1 MMNVNLRGG
10 HVNHQQY
17 KEWLQLSMYD
27 ELTAEEQKLLEQHL
41 RDCASCRRDAE
52 ELNLLHW
59 TLQKAGRFHLSEN
72 ALLDARQEL
81 RLALRA
87 ERTKPSVW
95 ERLSGF
101 FAVSILPNYRVAL
114 GGAAMLLAGLVV
126 GRYALTPATPT
137 ALQSTQEAT
146 FTSSFDGEPRISN
159 IRFIDSDASDGEV
172 EFSFEAV
179 SPVHVKG
186 NINDERV
193 QKVLAHALVNDQN
206 PGVRLRTVNAIASQ
220 GERLRIPDREI
231 RAALILAVKTD
242 ENPGVRKEALKTLRS
257 FPFDEEIKQAFL
269 YVLMK
274 DKNPALRIEA
284 INSLD
289 SARTRVVDKE
299 LMDVL
304 TQRMQ
309 SDENSYVRIRA
320 KAVLEEV
327 KNQ

>member
-1 MMNVNLRGG
+1 M
-10 HVNHQQY
+10 NHQHY
-17 KEWLQLSMYD
+17 KEWIQLSMYN
-27 ELTAEEQKLLEQHL
+27 ELNPEEQELLEQHL
-41 RDCASCRRDAE
+41 HECAACQREAE

-59 TLQKAGRFHLSEN
+59 TLQKAGTFHASDQ
-72 ALLDARQEL
+72 ALIEARQEL
-81 RLALRA
+81 QRALRA
-87 ERTKPSVW
+87 ERTRPSAW
-95 ERLSGF
+95 ERMSGVLSDL
-101 FAVSILPNYRVAL
+101 ILPNYKIAL
-114 GGAAMLLAGLVV
+114 GAVTMLLAGLVV
-126 GRYALTPATPT
+126 GRYVFTPT
-137 ALQSTQEAT
+137 APGTLPTMKDAT

-186 NINDERV
+186 NINDDRV

-220 GERLRIPDREI
+220 SEKLRVPDREV

-289 SARTRVVDKE
+289 SARTAVADKE

-304 TQRMQ
+304 KQRMQ
-309 SDENSYVRIRA
+309 SDNNSYVRIRA

>member
-1 MMNVNLRGG
+1 M
-10 HVNHQQY
+10 
-17 KEWLQLSMYD
+17 
-27 ELTAEEQKLLEQHL
+27 
-41 RDCASCRRDAE
+41 
-52 ELNLLHW
+52 
-59 TLQKAGRFHLSEN
+59 
-72 ALLDARQEL
+72 
-81 RLALRA
+81 
-87 ERTKPSVW
+87 
-95 ERLSGF
+95 
-101 FAVSILPNYRVAL
+101 
-114 GGAAMLLAGLVV
+114 
-126 GRYALTPATPT
+126 
-137 ALQSTQEAT
+137 
-146 FTSSFDGEPRISN
+146 
-159 IRFIDSDASDGEV
+159 